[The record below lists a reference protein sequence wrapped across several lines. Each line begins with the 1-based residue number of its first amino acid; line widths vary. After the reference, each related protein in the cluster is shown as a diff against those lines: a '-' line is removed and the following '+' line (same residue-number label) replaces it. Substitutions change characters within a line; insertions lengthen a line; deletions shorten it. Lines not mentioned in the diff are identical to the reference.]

1 MSLLP
6 HHTTPPAG
14 KGTDP
19 LEKGPMK
26 PFGNVLMNMDQD
38 RRNAYWLM
46 KACVVIIG
54 IAVVSVVAIA
64 TTYNY
69 KTYVVRVDNATG
81 QVDTGGQLKSTNY
94 TPQQAEIKHF
104 LGQFILDT
112 RTVPL
117 DPVLFKNNID
127 RAQHFM
133 TREASTKMA
142 SMLKSDNPRTKLG
155 KMTIQPVIK
164 SIQLQPGSKSTYQVR
179 WSEES
184 FSLSGGMSNK
194 KVNYVA
200 LFSTLPARKTNC
212 SSTHWASRF
221 RTSPFRLNRHLR
233 LPHPILR
240 ITNRLRLKEEVRSN
254 DETYPARS
262 RAHLLPMYIGVCH
275 G

>member
-26 PFGNVLMNMDQD
+26 PFGNVLMNIDQD

-94 TPQQAEIKHF
+94 SPQQAEIKHF

-127 RAQHFM
+127 RSQHFM

-142 SMLKSDNPRTKLG
+142 SMLKSDHPIR
-155 KMTIQPVIK
+155 
-164 SIQLQPGSKSTYQVR
+164 KSTTSPSSPSV
-179 WSEES
+179 
-184 FSLSGGMSNK
+184 
-194 KVNYVA
+194 
-200 LFSTLPARKTNC
+200 STLPAKKTNC
-212 SSTHWASRF
+212 SSIPWASRF
-221 RTSPFRLNRHLR
+221 RTSPFRLNQHPR
-233 LPHPILR
+233 LPRPILR
-240 ITNRLRLKEEVRSN
+240 ITNRLQLREEVKSN
-254 DETYPARS
+254 DETYLACG
-262 RAHLLPMYIGVCH
+262 RAHLLPLYLGVCH

>member
-1 MSLLP
+1 MSMIP
-6 HHTTPPAG
+6 HHATPPAG

-19 LEKGPMK
+19 LEKGPLK
-26 PFGNVLMNMDQD
+26 PFSNALMNLDQD

-54 IAVVSVVAIA
+54 VAVVSVVAIA

-94 TPQQAEIKHF
+94 VPQQAEIKHF

-117 DPVLFKNNID
+117 DPVLFKNNVD
-127 RAQHFM
+127 RSLHFM
-133 TREASTKMA
+133 TRESSNKMTA
-142 SMLKSDNPRTKLG
+142 MMKSDDPRTKLG
-155 KMTIQPVIK
+155 KMTIQPTIK

-184 FSLSGGMSNK
+184 YSLGGSMSNK
-194 KVNYVA
+194 KVNYVG
-200 LFSTLPARKTNC
+200 LFTVGVDPPSKEDELLINPLGLKIEDLTISVESTSSAEPSSDS
-212 SSTHWASRF
+212 SSTPAQVTAPMTTTTSDSEPAPTSRGG
-221 RTSPFRLNRHLR
+221 
-233 LPHPILR
+233 
-240 ITNRLRLKEEVRSN
+240 KVE
-254 DETYPARS
+254 
-262 RAHLLPMYIGVCH
+262 
-275 G
+275 

>member
-94 TPQQAEIKHF
+94 VPQQAEIKHF

-127 RAQHFM
+127 RSQHFM

-194 KVNYVA
+194 DGKLTLVNYRIRDGYIIADRV
-200 LFSTLPARKTNC
+200 FTKARLC
-212 SSTHWASRF
+212 Y
-221 RTSPFRLNRHLR
+221 TSKSYVD
-233 LPHPILR
+233 
-240 ITNRLRLKEEVRSN
+240 ITPSDSIYKGGGSK
-254 DETYPARS
+254 
-262 RAHLLPMYIGVCH
+262 
-275 G
+275 

>member
-14 KGTDP
+14 KGTDS

-179 WSEES
+179 WSEEE

-194 KVNYVA
+194 KINYVA
-200 LFSTLPARKTNC
+200 LFSVGIDPPSKEDELLINPLGLKIQDLTISVESTSTSSASPSGASDNEPAPTERGGK
-212 SSTHWASRF
+212 
-221 RTSPFRLNRHLR
+221 
-233 LPHPILR
+233 I
-240 ITNRLRLKEEVRSN
+240 E
-254 DETYPARS
+254 
-262 RAHLLPMYIGVCH
+262 
-275 G
+275 